1 MKHSALPLAMM
12 ALIPWQLCSG
22 QHHGQ
27 RIAPDGRS
35 EISAVLAGSTI
46 RVVFRAA
53 TVPISASDPSSRRY
67 AQCTYSRVPCSLTED
82 IQISAN
88 GHEVFVPRA
97 AYADLGDI
105 SSAELTTNHGR
116 MILTIQGGDASES
129 YIAKLTFNR
138 QRVLERRLYSGED
151 ADHPLEISHFY
162 Q

>member
-1 MKHSALPLAMM
+1 M
-12 ALIPWQLCSG
+12 
-22 QHHGQ
+22 
-27 RIAPDGRS
+27 
-35 EISAVLAGSTI
+35 
-46 RVVFRAA
+46 
-53 TVPISASDPSSRRY
+53 
-67 AQCTYSRVPCSLTED
+67 
-82 IQISAN
+82 
-88 GHEVFVPRA
+88 PRA

-105 SSAELTTNHGR
+105 SSAELTTNKGQ